1 METNMDKITR
11 TSNNNAQLNSKA
23 LTKIFDDFSIIF
35 ARNDICHW
43 KHNDI
48 TEAAKRTLSN

>member
-11 TSNNNAQLNSKA
+11 TSNNNAQLNSKV